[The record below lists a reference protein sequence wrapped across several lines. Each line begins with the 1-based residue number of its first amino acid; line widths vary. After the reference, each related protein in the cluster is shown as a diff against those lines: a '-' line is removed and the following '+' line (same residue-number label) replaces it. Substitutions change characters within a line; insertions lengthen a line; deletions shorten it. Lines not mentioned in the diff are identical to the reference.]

1 MRKIREVK
9 FNHQTLKFVYRDDS
23 DLSVIDEFFV
33 DKMYKATECLISNIQ
48 YPIIDIGAHIGIFSL
63 YSSTLN
69 LQSSILAIEPEPT
82 NFELLK
88 ENIKFNKCENVTPI
102 QAALVSGDELNTNLY
117 LSKNTHNHSTASLS
131 KNCIQVPAINLERL
145 MKEHKIKKIGL
156 LKMDIEGAEFVI
168 LQSFNLSIF
177 KKIQNIVVEYHESTK
192 NKRANLENLIREH
205 GFSVEH
211 FPNTF
216 DKRFGLLVCR
226 NKR

>member
-1 MRKIREVK
+1 
-9 FNHQTLKFVYRDDS
+9 
-23 DLSVIDEFFV
+23 
-33 DKMYKATECLISNIQ
+33 
-48 YPIIDIGAHIGIFSL
+48 
-63 YSSTLN
+63 
-69 LQSSILAIEPEPT
+69 
-82 NFELLK
+82 
-88 ENIKFNKCENVTPI
+88 
-102 QAALVSGDELNTNLY
+102 
-117 LSKNTHNHSTASLS
+117 
-131 KNCIQVPAINLERL
+131 

-192 NKRANLENLIREH
+192 NKHANLENLIREH

-211 FPNTF
+211 FPNKF